1 MIVFPAL
8 RASCPF
14 KERAAHAPETAAGDQ
29 RSQARAEKLHDG
41 NPYRI
46 MFRSRERAQLARDSR
61 STSTQVWQGMGRRIE
76 EFAVSNYL
84 QLAA

>member
-29 RSQARAEKLHDG
+29 RSQAGAEKLHDG

-46 MFRSRERAQLARDSR
+46 MFRKS
-61 STSTQVWQGMGRRIE
+61 
-76 EFAVSNYL
+76 
-84 QLAA
+84 